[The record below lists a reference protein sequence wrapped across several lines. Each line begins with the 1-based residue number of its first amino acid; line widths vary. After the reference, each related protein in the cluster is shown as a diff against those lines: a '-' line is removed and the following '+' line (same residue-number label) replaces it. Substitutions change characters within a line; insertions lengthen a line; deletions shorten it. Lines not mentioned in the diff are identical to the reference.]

1 MKPSFGITFIP
12 QFPPELLVGYAR
24 QAEAAGFDSLW
35 IYEDCFYAG
44 AFSSAATI
52 LAATEQ
58 IQVGIGILPV
68 TVRNPVFTAM
78 EITTLARLYPG
89 RFIAGFG
96 HGVEGWMKQV
106 GAYPKS
112 TLKALEETVRA
123 VRGLLAG
130 EEITTHGTQVN
141 LERTKLLH
149 TPAQIPPLYVGGMRE
164 KTLRLAGRVGDGT
177 ILTPLSSPAYVRW
190 ARQEIAAGAAEAG
203 RAPNLCSVSL
213 ICKVNPDGGAARAP
227 IRRWLIECIK
237 GGGAPHLFALGIEA
251 EAAELIAKY
260 GPEEAA
266 RRMPEAWVDELSASG
281 TPEQAA
287 RTVQN
292 LIEAGADEIVLAP
305 VAPDPESLGETIRY
319 LLPLLAKK

>member
-1 MKPSFGITFIP
+1 MKSSFGMTFIP
-12 QFPPELLVGYAR
+12 QFPPELLVAYAR

-44 AFSSAATI
+44 AFTSAATI
-52 LAATEQ
+52 LAATER

-96 HGVEGWMKQV
+96 HGVEAWMKQI

-112 TLKALEETVRA
+112 TLKALEETVTA
-123 VRGLLAG
+123 VRGLLGG
-130 EEITTHGTQVN
+130 EEITTHGRQVQ
-141 LERTKLLH
+141 LERVKLLH
-149 TPAQIPPLYVGGMRE
+149 TPQQIPALYVGGVRE

-190 ARQEIAAGAAEAG
+190 ADAAIAGGEAEAG
-203 RAPNLCSVSL
+203 RGRNVRSVSL
-213 ICKVNPDGGAARAP
+213 ICKVHPDGAAARAP
-227 IRRWLIECIK
+227 IRRWLVECLK
-237 GGGAPHLFALGIEA
+237 GGAPHVFALGIEA
-251 EAAELIAKY
+251 EAAELIHNY
-260 GPEEAA
+260 GAEEAA

-319 LLPLLAKK
+319 LLPLLARR

>member
-1 MKPSFGITFIP
+1 MKPSFGMTFIP
-12 QFPPELLVGYAR
+12 QFPPELLVAYAR

-52 LAATEQ
+52 LAATER

-96 HGVEGWMKQV
+96 HGVEAWMKQV

-112 TLKALEETVRA
+112 TLKALEETVTA
-123 VRGLLAG
+123 VRGLLCG
-130 EEITTHGTQVN
+130 EEITLHGTQVQ
-141 LERTKLLH
+141 LERVKLLH
-149 TPAQIPPLYVGGMRE
+149 TPRQVPPLYVGGMRE
-164 KTLRLAGRVGDGT
+164 KTLRLAGRIGDGT
-177 ILTPLSSPAYVRW
+177 IMTPLSSPAYVRW
-190 ARQEIAAGAAEAG
+190 ANTAIAGGEAEAG
-203 RAPNLCSVSL
+203 RARNVRSVSL
-213 ICKVNPDGGAARAP
+213 ICKVNPDGAAARAP

-237 GGGAPHLFALGIEA
+237 GGTPHLFALGIEA
-251 EAAELIAKY
+251 EAAELIRTY

-287 RTVQN
+287 RTVER

-305 VAPDPESLGETIRY
+305 VAADAESLGETIRY
-319 LLPLLAKK
+319 LMPLLAKK